1 MLQVFLACML
11 LLNGMSTAYWLWT
24 LAHPTVHT
32 LTGVVSIPMW
42 KSRSVTATSLHWV
55 NSRSKFFFVISRKC
69 FWKGLEMA
77 YSVILH
83 MPGEPS
89 ILGEVED
96 LPKPSDNLITVSNP
110 RLRDGKDIHYLEHN
124 VVKVIWPVN
133 KLTLIEVLESEEEEH
148 LIGFV
153 RE

>member
-1 MLQVFLACML
+1 
-11 LLNGMSTAYWLWT
+11 
-24 LAHPTVHT
+24 
-32 LTGVVSIPMW
+32 
-42 KSRSVTATSLHWV
+42 
-55 NSRSKFFFVISRKC
+55 
-69 FWKGLEMA
+69 MA

-83 MPGEPS
+83 ISGEPS
-89 ILGEVED
+89 ILGEVEE

-124 VVKVIWPVN
+124 VVKVLWPVD
-133 KLTLIEVLESEEEEH
+133 KIMLIEVLASEDEEH